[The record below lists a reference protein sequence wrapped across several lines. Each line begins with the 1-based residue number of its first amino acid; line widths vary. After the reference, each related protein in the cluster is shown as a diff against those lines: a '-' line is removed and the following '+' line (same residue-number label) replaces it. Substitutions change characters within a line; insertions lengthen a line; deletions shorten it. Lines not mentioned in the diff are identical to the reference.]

1 MNSKLDLEYKFNKC
15 TLEYTKLQLDL
26 DLNDKLHMY
35 GLFKQATIGDVNTQI
50 PSLFQVME
58 RKKWEA
64 WDYFKGKQKS
74 SAMNDYV
81 EYYLNILS
89 KYKIRKL

>member
-1 MNSKLDLEYKFNKC
+1 MNSNLNLEYRFNKC
-15 TLEYTKLQLDL
+15 TLEYTKLQVEL

-35 GLFKQATIGDVNTQI
+35 GLFKQATIGDINIEI

-64 WDYFKGKQKS
+64 WAYFKGNQKS
-74 SAMNDYV
+74 SAMNYYIDY
-81 EYYLNILS
+81 YRYILI
-89 KYKIRKL
+89 KYKIKK